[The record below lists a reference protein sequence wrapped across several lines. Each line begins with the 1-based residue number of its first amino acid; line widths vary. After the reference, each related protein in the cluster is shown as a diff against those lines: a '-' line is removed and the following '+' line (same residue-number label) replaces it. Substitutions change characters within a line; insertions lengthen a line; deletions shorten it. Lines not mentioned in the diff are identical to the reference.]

1 MLSEDLSILDDAAP
15 EALETIE
22 ALEDIAGD
30 IETLVLSLGD
40 AEERDTYLAL
50 ADEYDSYADSVAG
63 DPALRSSEE
72 AARLSDLEK
81 QMEEAFRAV
90 LQGCPEHIR
99 KLHEAVR
106 AAITSEEA

>member
-15 EALETIE
+15 EALETLE

-30 IETLVLSLGD
+30 IETLILNFGD
-40 AEERDTYLAL
+40 SEERDTYLAL
-50 ADEYDSYADSVAG
+50 ADEYDSYVDSVAG
-63 DPALRSSEE
+63 DPALRSPEE
-72 AARLSDLEK
+72 AARLFDLEK

-99 KLHEAVR
+99 KLHEAAR
-106 AAITSEEA
+106 AAIASEEA